1 MKGTRLSWKNEKG
14 QARKDFSK
22 KPIRSES
29 LFSVNLFTGKTY
41 FWLPSKFIDTGA
53 MAFDGNGSEGRQ

>member
-14 QARKDFSK
+14 QARKEKS
-22 KPIRSES
+22 PS
-29 LFSVNLFTGKTY
+29 SVNLFTGKTY